1 MKALPL
7 NNDRLRS
14 QIRIRLSL
22 FIVGLVVSGLSALPI
37 ESLLQW
43 AYSWRLGPSSFA
55 DWIRRIYLGV
65 HKTNMYYPFMA
76 YGTDWLAF
84 GHFVIAI
91 AFIGPLKDPVRNIWI
106 VEFGIISCLAIFPF
120 AFVAGHVRSIP
131 MFWRLIDCSFGLV
144 GALLL
149 LNCYLKIKS
158 LIIKQPQNESSN
170 QNGSVDSSL

>member
-1 MKALPL
+1 MKAMRP
-7 NNDRLRS
+7 NNHGVRS
-14 QIRIRLSL
+14 QIRIQLVL
-22 FIVGLVVSGLSALPI
+22 FIAGLTISGLSALPI

-43 AYSWRLGPSSFA
+43 ANSLRLGPSSFV
-55 DWIRRIYLGV
+55 DWIGRIYLGV
-65 HKTNMYYPFMA
+65 HKTNLYYPFMA

-131 MFWRLIDCSFGLV
+131 IFWRLIDCSFGLV

-149 LNCYLKIKS
+149 WNCYLKIKS